1 MHKPNICFKCY
12 TFFDRLDNHL
22 AHKHFQRATQEF
34 RDTLQSYYNKSKA
47 ILTAEDTF
55 SHHQVHNVQVLFDKI
70 EKFNSGDSEEEPSE
84 GQTQSTTPIDQPT
97 MEPTAATDQPTKKA
111 TKNKPKTSSSN
122 KHDKPG
128 PSGYQKRQRGKYVEQ
143 KKGKQVPLLKHKIEI
158 TVAFRKQYKLHN
170 KLEFRYYYDD
180 TKKLLNDFKTYRE
193 STTTNPIHTT
203 KSSTDNAAAMI
214 KNIKQVWTAIDPARS
229 IFSRNSLRDPDL
241 IEDYFFRSQL
251 QLLEQNLKFP
261 REEQTH
267 HIQASTIKSKL
278 LSVSTFCKF
287 LYNRGVF
294 ININS
299 DELTRLQSKVQELC
313 SSLKKHIGQRE
324 KVVSKLK
331 YQNLITMDQFKKYG
345 NSKHVKDINEK
356 LKNDLDL
363 GNDIIKINK
372 QLAIDIRDY
381 LMVSLMYFNCLRA
394 SNLMNISL
402 DDVEKI
408 EKHDEIDD
416 AWVLTN
422 LEYKISMIYG
432 AKIIL
437 LDTIL
442 LEQVQ
447 LFIEHYRPHIS
458 RDEKLPGKKRYLFT
472 SSRIL
477 PEKPIGTQ
485 MDHSAIANAM
495 AASFR
500 KAKVLLDYSPAK
512 K

>member
-1 MHKPNICFKCY
+1 M
-12 TFFDRLDNHL
+12 
-22 AHKHFQRATQEF
+22 
-34 RDTLQSYYNKSKA
+34 
-47 ILTAEDTF
+47 
-55 SHHQVHNVQVLFDKI
+55 
-70 EKFNSGDSEEEPSE
+70 
-84 GQTQSTTPIDQPT
+84 
-97 MEPTAATDQPTKKA
+97 
-111 TKNKPKTSSSN
+111 
-122 KHDKPG
+122 
-128 PSGYQKRQRGKYVEQ
+128 
-143 KKGKQVPLLKHKIEI
+143 
-158 TVAFRKQYKLHN
+158 
-170 KLEFRYYYDD
+170 
-180 TKKLLNDFKTYRE
+180 
-193 STTTNPIHTT
+193 
-203 KSSTDNAAAMI
+203 
-214 KNIKQVWTAIDPARS
+214 
-229 IFSRNSLRDPDL
+229 
-241 IEDYFFRSQL
+241 
-251 QLLEQNLKFP
+251 
-261 REEQTH
+261 
-267 HIQASTIKSKL
+267 
-278 LSVSTFCKF
+278 
-287 LYNRGVF
+287 YNRGVF

-331 YQNLITMDQFKKYG
+331 YQNLITTDQFKKYG

-363 GNDIIKINK
+363 GNNIIKINK

-381 LMVSLMYFNCLRA
+381 LMVSLTYFNCLRA

-422 LEYKISMIYG
+422 LEYKTSMIYG

-458 RDEKLPGKKRYLFT
+458 RDEKLPSKKRYLFT

-500 KAKVLLDYSPAK
+500 KAKVLLDYFPAK